1 MTANMIIKFFETY
14 GWIMTLLA
22 TSGIVFVG
30 CLKAIGVFAK
40 LKDAAKKYVYF
51 LTACFVSIISCTI
64 YLCVKHLFVWTDW
77 GVTVVFIIAYTM
89 ALYALYE
96 NTGIRALLKKLLF
109 TPIRKAL
116 HKIQSAIISKSLSQ
130 EQTIS
135 IAKGL
140 GEDILKQLVAEL
152 SNLSETNSNDSID
165 IPCEVAADLVLEDPE
180 SNPTKTTNQY
190 QKSNFFS

>member
-1 MTANMIIKFFETY
+1 MTADMIIKFFQTY

-30 CLKAIGVFAK
+30 CLKAIGLFSK
-40 LKDAAKKYVYF
+40 LKASAKKYIYF
-51 LTACFVSIISCTI
+51 ITACIVSIISCTI
-64 YLCVKHLFVWTDW
+64 YLCVTNAFVWADW

-109 TPIRKAL
+109 NPIKNML
-116 HKIQSAIISKSLSQ
+116 HKLQSAVFSKTISKEES
-130 EQTIS
+130 IR

-140 GEDILKQLVAEL
+140 GEDILTQLISEMHNLTKENVADL
-152 SNLSETNSNDSID
+152 STD
-165 IPCEVAADLVLEDPE
+165 EVASDTIEEKVTSRQVD
-180 SNPTKTTNQY
+180 Y